1 MKSAPTSVNE
11 LMERA
16 SEIAGLTLGDVAE
29 LNHLPV
35 PKDLKRDKG
44 WIGQLIEIEL
54 GAAAGSKAVQ
64 DFQDIGVELKTI
76 PINSSGKPIE
86 TTFVTFCPLMP
97 PFASCFEDSIVFNKI
112 KRVLWVPIEGER
124 QIPIAE
130 RRIGT
135 PFLWQ
140 PDQKEFLQ
148 LKQDWEEIMEFI
160 TLGKVEQVTARHG
173 EVIQLR
179 PKGAN
184 SKALT
189 ETIDENGKVKQVNPR
204 GFYLKTS
211 FTAQILARVF
221 YSS

>member
-1 MKSAPTSVNE
+1 MKSAPTSIDE
-11 LMERA
+11 LMNRA
-16 SEIAGLTLGDVAE
+16 SEIAGLTLGDIAE

-54 GAAAGSKAVQ
+54 GATAGSKAEQ
-64 DFQDIGVELKTI
+64 DFQEIGVELKTI
-76 PINSSGKPIE
+76 PINSMGKPLE

-97 PFASCFEDSIVFNKI
+97 PFASRFEDSIVFNKI
-112 KRVLWVPIEGER
+112 QKVLWVPIEGER
-124 QIPIAE
+124 HIPIAQ

-140 PDQKEFLQ
+140 PDLQEFHK

-179 PKGAN
+179 PKAAN

-189 ETIDENGKVKQVNPR
+189 DTIDENGCIKQVNPR

-211 FTAQILARVF
+211 FTANILAKAF
-221 YSS
+221 YSN

>member
-1 MKSAPTSVNE
+1 MKSAPASIDD
-11 LMERA
+11 LMNRA
-16 SEIAGLTLGDVAE
+16 SAIAGLTLGDLAK
-29 LNHLPV
+29 LNHLSV
-35 PKDLKRDKG
+35 PEDLKRDKG

-54 GAAAGSKAVQ
+54 GATAGSKAEQ
-64 DFQDIGVELKTI
+64 DFQNIGVELKTI
-76 PINSSGKPIE
+76 PINSSGKPVE

-97 PFASCFEDSIVFNKI
+97 PFAAGFEESVVFNKI
-112 KRVLWVPIEGER
+112 KRVLWVPVEGER
-124 QIPIAE
+124 QIPVAQ

-140 PDQKEFLQ
+140 PDHQEFHKLR
-148 LKQDWEEIMEFI
+148 QDWEEIMEFI

-179 PKGAN
+179 PKAAN

-189 ETIDENGKVKQVNPR
+189 EAIDESGCIKQVNPR

-211 FTAQILARVF
+211 FTAQILAKAF
-221 YSS
+221 YS

>member
-1 MKSAPTSVNE
+1 MNSAPKSINE
-11 LMERA
+11 LMARA
-16 SEIAGLTLGDVAE
+16 SDIAGLTLGE
-29 LNHLPV
+29 LAAVNQLPV

-44 WIGQLIEIEL
+44 WIGQLIETEL
-54 GAAAGSKAVQ
+54 GATAGSKAEQ

-76 PINSSGKPIE
+76 PINPLGKPVE

-97 PFASCFEDSIVFNKI
+97 PFATRFEDSMVFNKI
-112 KRVLWVPIEGER
+112 KRVLWVPVEGER
-124 QIPIAE
+124 QIPIGA

-140 PDQKEFLQ
+140 PNQHEFNL

-179 PKGAN
+179 PKAAN

-189 ETIDENGKVKQVNPR
+189 ETIDETGNVKQVNPR

-211 FTAQILARVF
+211 FTTQILAREF
-221 YSS
+221 YSV